1 MPTHKLQTKPKDFS
15 MVGPDNHVFVI
26 KDLPVR
32 NEPCSTSAAK
42 QPWQGPGPAMTQRSP
57 FLLTKSITTSLG
69 RSPKNDVT
77 PPTFNTTSNELI
89 IIGPQLQN

>member
-32 NEPCSTSAAK
+32 NEVNPITIDA
-42 QPWQGPGPAMTQRSP
+42 QPNLDA
-57 FLLTKSITTSLG
+57 LE
-69 RSPKNDVT
+69 PKNVSNIKSRHGHSGHRFGSGSGFEDFEYFR
-77 PPTFNTTSNELI
+77 FNENGTDRI
-89 IIGPQLQN
+89 F